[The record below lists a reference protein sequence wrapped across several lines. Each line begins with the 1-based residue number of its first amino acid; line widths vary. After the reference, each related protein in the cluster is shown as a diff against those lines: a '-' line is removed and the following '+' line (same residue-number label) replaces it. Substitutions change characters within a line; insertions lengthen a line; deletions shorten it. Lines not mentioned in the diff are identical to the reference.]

1 MQLTN
6 FAFMASRQNYLDAH
20 RASFKSSSRIGAAT
34 RMDHSSDDVAAIS
47 QAGKIKSDMLSKKSY
62 MQNLHSARSYLKFQE
77 AGYQKVFSIY
87 QRMEELSSESLLQP
101 KDAKN
106 PAIKEFEE
114 LKKQLVDIKNS
125 KMNGISIFDP
135 VATCG
140 DIVDLEVEG
149 SALDY
154 TSKDPA
160 VSHTIRGISADVGAH
175 GGTLAFNVNSGTA
188 GEIYRVFMGK
198 QEIFSTG
205 PSFQGSDPT
214 NTIINDYTQWSNG
227 TTIKNNNGVVYNG
240 QIYLNK
246 SGSNITI
253 NGSAT
258 TPDNDSA
265 VANDDP
271 DHGPLWRN
279 GNIVQSGKGVTRGG
293 LLYENIS
300 GADYTIASSSIKPH
314 LDTTNWSK
322 VSWLDTDTQET
333 NLDTNNSLQSTGWGN
348 DSWRTSGSA
357 GDGDPDKITLE
368 FGPGVETTYSIELG
382 SSNNAVSFN
391 TGALPQS
398 NLHTAGG
405 VIRTNDLGEN
415 SNETVLSIH
424 VETTSIGIVG
434 DPIEFVPKF
443 FDKQLDIDTSG
454 NQVALKAVGFET
466 FENFSIGSSSD
477 AKKTSD
483 KLLGMGDMMGEIEC
497 IGGNWLPKIASAINR
512 IDSEVLAA
520 ESNTLSNEIA
530 LGRIVGSD
538 MALETTKHAKQ
549 MLKMDMAAFV
559 MSNTTRINDVLA
571 PLTTDHHRSEL
582 MSGDALL

>member
-6 FAFMASRQNYLDAH
+6 FAFIASRQNYLDAQ

-47 QAGKIKSDMLSKKSY
+47 QAGKIKSDMLYKKSY

-87 QRMEELSSESLLQP
+87 QRMEELSSESLMQP

-160 VSHTIRGISADVGAH
+160 VSHTIRGISADVGAY

-214 NTIINDYTQWSNG
+214 NNVINDYTQWTNG
-227 TTIKNNNGVVYNG
+227 TSIRNNNGVVYNG

-253 NGSAT
+253 NGSTT

-265 VANDDP
+265 IANDDP
-271 DHGPLWRN
+271 NHGTLWRN

-293 LLYENIS
+293 LLYQNIS
-300 GADYTIASSSIKPH
+300 GADYTIANSSIKPH

-322 VSWLDTDTQET
+322 VSWLDTDTKET
-333 NLDTNNSLQSTGWGN
+333 NLDTNNSLQSTGWGS

-391 TGALPQS
+391 NGAAPQS
-398 NLHTAGG
+398 NLYAAGG
-405 VIRTNDLGEN
+405 VIRTNDLGQN
-415 SNETVLSIH
+415 STETVLSIH

-434 DPIEFVPKF
+434 DPIEFIPKF

-466 FENFSIGSSSD
+466 FENFSIDSSSD

-483 KLLGMGDMMGEIEC
+483 KLLGMGGMMGEIEC

-512 IDSEVLAA
+512 IDSEILAT
-520 ESNTLSNEIA
+520 ESNTLGNEIA

-538 MALETTKHAKQ
+538 MALETTNHAKQ